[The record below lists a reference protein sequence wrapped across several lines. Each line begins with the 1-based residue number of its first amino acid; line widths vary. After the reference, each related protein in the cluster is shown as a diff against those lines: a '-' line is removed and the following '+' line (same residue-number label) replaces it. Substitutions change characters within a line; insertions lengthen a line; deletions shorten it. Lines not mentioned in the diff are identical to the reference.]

1 MVYAFA
7 LFLLPPLLIFGIY
20 HLTLWLNVLGIRG
33 MVFWRRVALASAIA
47 HVFLAAGLFLF
58 SYLDYRANA
67 ALVGQAFDTFFF
79 NRSAFWHVM
88 LVFDTVPTVVLLGV
102 FGVLDRF
109 SISFLPVIPLTFG
122 IVLLA
127 GTIQWYWVGGGI
139 AAACE
144 RLWSGLKTPDDE
156 GPDWL

>member
-1 MVYAFA
+1 
-7 LFLLPPLLIFGIY
+7 
-20 HLTLWLNVLGIRG
+20 
-33 MVFWRRVALASAIA
+33 
-47 HVFLAAGLFLF
+47 
-58 SYLDYRANA
+58 
-67 ALVGQAFDTFFF
+67 
-79 NRSAFWHVM
+79 M